1 MYGRYSRQLGE
12 FAKLEGLRQAEK
24 RRLKEEKARK
34 KELRG
39 YQGTPLFNSSQQL
52 SLTTSSLPGKLSK
65 AVSFLWKHTFAR
77 LGEDWVFL
85 ALLGVI
91 MAILSFIMDRGI
103 SLCNWA
109 RIWLFNDLVG
119 QPFAQYAAWVS
130 LPLCLILFSA
140 GFVHLVAPQSIGT

>member
-12 FAKLEGLRQAEK
+12 FAKLEGLKQAEK

-39 YQGTPLFNSSQQL
+39 YQG
-52 SLTTSSLPGKLSK
+52 KLAK
-65 AVSFLWKHTFAR
+65 TASFVWRHTFAR

-91 MAILSFIMDRGI
+91 MAVLSFIMDRGI
-103 SLCNWA
+103 SMCNKGTS
-109 RIWLFNDLVG
+109 IIFLINYNEV
-119 QPFAQYAAWVS
+119 FAKY
-130 LPLCLILFSA
+130 PYKN
-140 GFVHLVAPQSIGT
+140 

>member
-12 FAKLEGLRQAEK
+12 FAKLEGLKAAEK

-39 YQGTPLFNSSQQL
+39 YQGKIAKSV
-52 SLTTSSLPGKLSK
+52 
-65 AVSFLWKHTFAR
+65 AFLWKHTFAR

-103 SLCNWA
+103 SMCNKGD
-109 RIWLFNDLVG
+109 F
-119 QPFAQYAAWVS
+119 
-130 LPLCLILFSA
+130 FSKYENCC
-140 GFVHLVAPQSIGT
+140 

>member
-24 RRLKEEKARK
+24 RRLKEDKARK

-39 YQGTPLFNSSQQL
+39 YQGLVVFFSQISFQITLLFVAFV
-52 SLTTSSLPGKLSK
+52 GKLAK
-65 AVSFLWKHTFAR
+65 TISFLWRHTFAR

-103 SLCNWA
+103 SLCNNGIQF
-109 RIWLFNDLVG
+109 R
-119 QPFAQYAAWVS
+119 
-130 LPLCLILFSA
+130 
-140 GFVHLVAPQSIGT
+140 